1 MPMQQAAHDL
11 RYLLGRCYPADSA
24 LRFVCDHHRLAKEQR
39 FVLARSVAADEL
51 AQYRRSKRAMLR
63 EACGMTI
70 FVDGYNVLITAE
82 SLLQGYPVY
91 LCDDGFCRDARGLF
105 SAFRPTGQTVRAL
118 MEIFDL
124 LVLARPCRAEVLLDR
139 PMSGSGSL
147 ASLMRRMMMERGLP
161 GGAETAADVDR
172 QLKVRGSEGGN
183 VCVASSDC
191 HVIDSVVRAVDMPGE
206 LAALRGIALR
216 RI

>member
-1 MPMQQAAHDL
+1 LREAAKEA
-11 RYLLGRCYPADSA
+11 RYLLDRGYPKDSA
-24 LRFVCDHHRLAKEQR
+24 IRFVSDHHCLPQEQR
-39 FVLARSVAADEL
+39 HVLARVISSSKSARARKAKAVPVQALQGADVA
-51 AQYRRSKRAMLR
+51 
-63 EACGMTI
+63 
-70 FVDGYNVLITAE
+70 VDGYNVLITAE

-147 ASLMRRMMMERGLP
+147 ASLMRRMMVERGLP